1 MPTWALSLG
10 WKLNETVQLNFDA
23 QNLLDEEYFQYFE
36 EKFRPANIYKTGR
49 RYQASVQVKF

>member
-10 WKLNETVQLNFDA
+10 WKFNEMIQLNFDA

-36 EKFRPANIYKTGR
+36 EKSQPANRYKTGR
-49 RYQASVQVKF
+49 RYQASIQFKF